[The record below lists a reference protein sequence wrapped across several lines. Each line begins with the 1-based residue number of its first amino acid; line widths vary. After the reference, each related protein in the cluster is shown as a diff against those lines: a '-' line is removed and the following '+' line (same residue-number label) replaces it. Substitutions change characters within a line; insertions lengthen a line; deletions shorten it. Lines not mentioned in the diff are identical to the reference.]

1 MLLCSADREDRL
13 RNIESTYVLA
23 RFSSVVTIVI
33 LIGQLSRY
41 GDRQTQFS
49 SDTAEFT
56 TVRCLLDDTLWDI
69 GRWT

>member
-1 MLLCSADREDRL
+1 MLLCSADRDDRL

-41 GDRQTQFS
+41 RQTQFS